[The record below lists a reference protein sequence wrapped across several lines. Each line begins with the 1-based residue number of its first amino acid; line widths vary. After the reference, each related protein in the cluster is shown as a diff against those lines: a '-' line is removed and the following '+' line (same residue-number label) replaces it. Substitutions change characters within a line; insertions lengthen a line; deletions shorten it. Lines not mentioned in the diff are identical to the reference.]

1 MYRTTINSFLY
12 SSGDSPVFRAT
23 SITHKEMHERFNGSS
38 MADLRFFML
47 TDMQLR
53 NEMGI
58 KVSVAPNKNWKLVP
72 EDLVSSCLA
81 NDTVNFNI
89 VPKQTSLK
97 WD

>member
-1 MYRTTINSFLY
+1 ML
-12 SSGDSPVFRAT
+12 
-23 SITHKEMHERFNGSS
+23 ERFNGSS

-72 EDLVSSCLA
+72 EDIVSSCLA
-81 NDTVNFNI
+81 KDTVNFNI
-89 VPKQTSLK
+89 LPTHTSLK